1 MIRKKQKENIF
12 AKHRVQW
19 NVGSQG
25 WRPYS
30 WAVATVNMKILS
42 KHLQKNKQNVHNQKV
57 IKRRNRTNSCANV
70 IHAIRSTNMWAASK
84 NQLRITRT
92 NRKCC
97 FSVTFFQQLLKIK
110 SQKAKKT
117 KSKQTGKQTKFR
129 TILTIDIVFPIRFR
143 FQMTYTQSLY
153 FATPSLTAAN
163 IKHHQETVMEQEIAT
178 FFL

>member
-1 MIRKKQKENIF
+1 
-12 AKHRVQW
+12 
-19 NVGSQG
+19 
-25 WRPYS
+25 
-30 WAVATVNMKILS
+30 MKIYSLS
-42 KHLQKNKQNVHNQKV
+42 TEYSGMLAVKAGAHIAEQWPQLICKYYQNICKKNKQNVHNQKV

-117 KSKQTGKQTKFR
+117 KSKQTGKQRKFR
-129 TILTIDIVFPIRFR
+129 TTLTIDIVFPIRFR

-153 FATPSLTAAN
+153 FATPSLPAAN
-163 IKHHQETVMEQEIAT
+163 IKHHQETVMEQQIAT